1 MNDLKKHSM
10 IQITLFQDKGAE
22 ENLPQNKES
31 ETSRTSEENWEE
43 ASNVKNKR
51 AIIDLGLNQN
61 NFQVMERKL
70 AFMKKLREHKKIT
83 EKEYQARKQ
92 RLLDQL

>member
-1 MNDLKKHSM
+1 M
-10 IQITLFQDKGAE
+10 IQITLFQENNTE
-22 ENLPQNKES
+22 EYSQQNVES
-31 ETSRTSEENWEE
+31 DPLETREANWQE

-51 AIIDLGLNQN
+51 AIKDVGLNQK

-70 AFMKKLREHKKIT
+70 TFIKKLRKYKKIT